1 MLEKK
6 PIVVE
11 KSFLQNLRRL
21 HPYQT
26 MMYMAMVGSGFLFLV
41 MLATYTA
48 QRFQTSNAQQII
60 QLPKSFFISTALM
73 LLSAAA
79 IKLARLYLNKDQLK
93 KCTFM
98 LAAVGLL
105 GIGFTVFQIVGWL
118 EFYKNGFSLPTA
130 NVASTYVYV
139 LSAIHMF
146 HVLLGIG
153 FLTYVL
159 IPFYKNS
166 RNPVTELMFVTNPYQ
181 MKKMNMLFVFWN
193 YIDVVWLIM
202 FFYFAIT
209 F

>member
-26 MMYMAMVGSGFLFLV
+26 MMYMAMVGSGFLFFV
-41 MLATYTA
+41 MLVSYTA
-48 QRFQTSNAQQII
+48 QRFQTENIQHII
-60 QLPKSFFISTALM
+60 QLPKSFFISTVFM

-79 IKLARLYLNKDQLK
+79 IKWARLYLRKDQLR
-93 KCTFM
+93 KCTTM
-98 LAAVGLL
+98 LAVVGIL
-105 GIGFTVFQIVGWL
+105 GLGFTSFQIIGWL
-118 EFYKNGFSLPTA
+118 EFYKSGFSLPTA

-139 LSAIHMF
+139 LSAIHLF
-146 HVLLGIG
+146 HVLLGIS

-181 MKKMNMLFVFWN
+181 KKKMNMLFVFWN